1 MTIMARVRN
10 ILIMYI
16 TKYRSSNSITISEFS
31 SGFSGNCNFSC
42 FFSTS
47 SSLLNS
53 KVLIGLSVT
62 RFITQYLRYFALGIG
77 SGSEQLQIGRIGAEI
92 SQTWSARAP
101 GFQEPGFKAGFYFGY
116 RDRPGSSRES
126 QRLVWVTS
134 VFLSQ
139 LSWAVSTGLLIEL
152 RCVM

>member
-1 MTIMARVRN
+1 MSIMARVRN

-62 RFITQYLRYFALGIG
+62 RFITQYLRYFALGIR

-92 SQTWSARAP
+92 SIRSGQLGLQDSRNPDSKLGFISATEI
-101 GFQEPGFKAGFYFGY
+101 GLGQAGKV
-116 RDRPGSSRES
+116 RD
-126 QRLVWVTS
+126 
-134 VFLSQ
+134 
-139 LSWAVSTGLLIEL
+139 
-152 RCVM
+152 